1 MKNFQKWKKQCL
13 SNKIFDV
20 VNLLILLF
28 VFFVC
33 LYPLYYIVISSFS
46 ETVVGVYF
54 LPKGFNF
61 YGYEL
66 IFSDPDIWI
75 GYGNTIFYT
84 VAGVL
89 ASLAVTL
96 PFAYALSRKDFVGR
110 NLMTG
115 FIMVTMFISG
125 GLIPGYLNMYNL
137 GLLDTRWA
145 IILSGLTSTYNVILS
160 RTFFASTIPEELF
173 EAARIDG
180 CSNERFFF
188 KIVLPLSKP
197 IMAVMALYF
206 GVGRWNSYFTEMIYL
221 RDESKYP
228 LALLLRRL
236 LWEVSAIEDMIEQGL
251 IDVSEGLANMSNST
265 VMQYC
270 LIVISAGPMLI
281 IYPYLQ
287 KYFAKGVM
295 IGSVKG

>member
-1 MKNFQKWKKQCL
+1 MVGGSVVKNFQKWKKQCL

-33 LYPLYYIVISSFS
+33 LYPLYYIVIASFS

-115 FIMVTMFISG
+115 FIMVTMFIKENRA
-125 GLIPGYLNMYNL
+125 GL
-137 GLLDTRWA
+137 
-145 IILSGLTSTYNVILS
+145 
-160 RTFFASTIPEELF
+160 
-173 EAARIDG
+173 
-180 CSNERFFF
+180 
-188 KIVLPLSKP
+188 
-197 IMAVMALYF
+197 
-206 GVGRWNSYFTEMIYL
+206 
-221 RDESKYP
+221 
-228 LALLLRRL
+228 
-236 LWEVSAIEDMIEQGL
+236 
-251 IDVSEGLANMSNST
+251 
-265 VMQYC
+265 
-270 LIVISAGPMLI
+270 
-281 IYPYLQ
+281 
-287 KYFAKGVM
+287 
-295 IGSVKG
+295 